1 MKRDKN
7 MVKLDEF
14 ALENVVGGEEKD
26 IPEEKERQ
34 RKPLQACLV
43 GAVYF
48 SAMSIIAHESVSLLI
63 GTCRLGKR
71 IIFGK

>member
-1 MKRDKN
+1 MI
-7 MVKLDEF
+7 KLNEF
-14 ALENVVGGEEKD
+14 ELENIAGGEEED
-26 IPEEKERQ
+26 LPEEKERH

-48 SAMSIIAHESVSLLI
+48 SALSILAHESVSLLI